1 MTSYRQ
7 PTSLSPS
14 DWLGEVI
21 QLEPGAFRAH
31 STMRVMNDV
40 AIRKTRTSHASLH
53 RLAAPSG
60 WVSVIMSDGAML
72 VGGGHRLAPQECV
85 VLHSRAQVEAVTE
98 CQSEVI
104 SVAVSGSSWSN
115 ALERLE
121 IRATAWSPGAY
132 LVRCEREAMFT
143 LRSRADA
150 ALQVH
155 PETTRAATNSAPPRR
170 LTDDLIDQVKRVANE
185 SSSSPRTQ
193 WSRRARRQRA
203 VALAR
208 HYIREHL
215 ADPIRLSDLCS
226 YAHLRPRALEY
237 GFREVLR
244 LSPLSYLKVLR
255 LNVVH
260 RQLVSNSC
268 ASRSISAIAL
278 DAGFS
283 HFGQFGVDYKRLFLE
298 SPSATRRRVA
308 DARFRTMAHSMQPP
322 ARAVQL
328 LHCL

>member
-1 MTSYRQ
+1 
-7 PTSLSPS
+7 
-14 DWLGEVI
+14 
-21 QLEPGAFRAH
+21 
-31 STMRVMNDV
+31 MRVMNEV
-40 AIRKTRTSHASLH
+40 AIRKTSTSHASLH

-104 SVAVSGSSWSN
+104 SVAVSESFWSN

-132 LVRCEREAMFT
+132 VVRCEREAMFT

-150 ALQVH
+150 ALQAYAE
-155 PETTRAATNSAPPRR
+155 PTRAATNSAPPRR

-185 SSSSPRTQ
+185 SSSPPRAQ
-193 WSRRARRQRA
+193 WSGRARRQRA

-226 YAHLRPRALEY
+226 YAHVRPRALEY
-237 GFREVLR
+237 GFRELSR
-244 LSPLSYLKVLR
+244 LSPLSYSLTT
-255 LNVVH
+255 
-260 RQLVSNSC
+260 
-268 ASRSISAIAL
+268 IAL

-283 HFGQFGVDYKRLFLE
+283 HFSQFGVDYKRLFLE
-298 SPSATRRRVA
+298 SPSATRRRGFA
-308 DARFRTMAHSMQPP
+308 GAPRDHPRGHEFSAATAPHR
-322 ARAVQL
+322 
-328 LHCL
+328 